1 MSVQRKPRE
10 NYSDNDKQLSD
21 KKMFA
26 NSGKGPTIDS
36 NKSRNSFFSHTSSH
50 VYGPTSDWE
59 KRGWENTQ
67 NLNGTNYRQSSS
79 LQDIPGR
86 LDSGHAYGGPSVDVW
101 GRAPS
106 DAGGEVQKLVS
117 SSSPRLDMS
126 NWVFGGNK
134 VEEGSP
140 PALDL
145 SEFPTLSST
154 VSSSVQEVNN
164 RPTSHPSVSPQLS
177 GYYSAAVGANRT
189 QSKGNIPPNGKR
201 TNINSFP
208 SLNTY
213 DESIEKWSDMEAK
226 SKIGSND
233 GDWQRNLISFSDP
246 KVGMRYTEHS
256 TSFTGSNTTHNYDSK
271 TSNPSSSSDFGNV
284 PNWMS
289 SNFGSKYSKDSF
301 KYSSNNL
308 EPESYTT
315 NFDVAST
322 TANIETKSDISQ
334 ISSQLSE
341 ISLPNNDTMEVYG
354 IRGLLKLMSP
364 SWRTEQPD
372 YLLLT
377 LGIDLTSLGLNLN
390 STEPLYLSFET
401 PFLDVDRGLYH
412 EPEYILPE
420 CYKMEQKPPLLKLGH
435 FRKFQLQTLFYIFY
449 CMPRDA
455 LQILAAAELY
465 QREWRYHKDLKLWF
479 TRAPGTTTP
488 GYERNAFIYFDITTW
503 ERKPFHET
511 NRNFLQ
517 GFLSQNVITEA
528 VEHLVN
534 SNSSS

>member
-10 NYSDNDKQLSD
+10 NVSD
-21 KKMFA
+21 KKSFPA
-26 NSGKGPTIDS
+26 TTGKSPNIDF
-36 NKSRNSFFSHTSSH
+36 KSKYPFPSHSTTSH
-50 VYGPTSDWE
+50 LPTSDWE
-59 KRGWENTQ
+59 TR
-67 NLNGTNYRQSSS
+67 NLNGSYTSNRQPSNV
-79 LQDIPGR
+79 QDISGGA
-86 LDSGHAYGGPSVDVW
+86 DSVQGYHSFHMDVW

-106 DAGGEVQKLVS
+106 DTAVGGQHKLAS
-117 SSSPRLDMS
+117 SSSPQVDMS
-126 NWVFGGNK
+126 QWLFGGNK
-134 VEEGSP
+134 VEQTTP

-154 VSSSVQEVNN
+154 VSSASVPEDSNQ
-164 RPTSHPSVSPQLS
+164 RPPSQPAVSPQLS

-189 QSKGNIPPNGKR
+189 KVNSLSNGKHA
-201 TNINSFP
+201 NKNSFP
-208 SLNTY
+208 SLNTNE
-213 DESIEKWSDMEAK
+213 ESTEKWSDMVEPK

-233 GDWQRNLISFSDP
+233 TNLQRNSTFESLRMEMGHREPSSAF
-246 KVGMRYTEHS
+246 HS
-256 TSFTGSNTTHNYDSK
+256 TTFDSNHTPDDFGGNVS
-271 TSNPSSSSDFGNV
+271 SWLSSSFGTKS
-284 PNWMS
+284 W
-289 SNFGSKYSKDSF
+289 KDIPKHTNNNIF
-301 KYSSNNL
+301 ESSNNNNNKNNTTYSEL
-308 EPESYTT
+308 PSQESVVGSATATT
-315 NFDVAST
+315 GDKVN
-322 TANIETKSDISQ
+322 
-334 ISSQLSE
+334 E
-341 ISLPNNDTMEVYG
+341 ISLPHDTMDVYG

-401 PFLDVDRGLYH
+401 PFLDMNRGLYH
-412 EPEYILPE
+412 EPEYSLPE

-465 QREWRYHKDLKLWF
+465 QRDWRYHKDLKLWF

-517 GFLSQNVITEA
+517 GFLPQNVITEA

-534 SNSSS
+534 SSHSSS